1 MGTKGEKMQK
11 NIIGFMLLTF
21 LLSNS
26 LASSQKSALQET
38 EENYIQIIILDKGVK
53 RKIYIPKD
61 DTLKNKFN
69 PHTAK
74 QLSTKD
80 GIIISFKDPVQIPM
94 SEFEAKYGLKL
105 QKKLLIGY
113 YIFQNISGY
122 SDIQI
127 VGKIIKNEP
136 NVKTV
141 KPNWKKKNSP
151 R

>member
-1 MGTKGEKMQK
+1 MQK

-26 LASSQKSALQET
+26 FASSQKSTLQET
-38 EENYIQIIILDKGVK
+38 EANYTKITILDKGVK
-53 RKIYIPKD
+53 RKIYISKD

-74 QLSTKD
+74 QLSSKD
-80 GIIISFKDPVQIPM
+80 GIIISFKDPIRISM
-94 SEFEAKYGLKL
+94 SEFEAKYGLKFK
-105 QKKLLIGY
+105 KKLLIGY
-113 YIFQNISGY
+113 YIFQNISEY
-122 SDIQI
+122 SDVKI

-141 KPNWKKKNSP
+141 KPNWKKKNIP